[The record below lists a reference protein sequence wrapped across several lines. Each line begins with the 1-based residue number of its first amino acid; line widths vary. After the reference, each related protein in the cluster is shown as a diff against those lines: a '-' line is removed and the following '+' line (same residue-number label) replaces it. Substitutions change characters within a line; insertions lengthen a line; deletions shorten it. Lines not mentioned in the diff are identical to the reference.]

1 MVSNIDSYIYIYHLG
16 LKFNLP
22 TLPDSLSDTMP
33 IEFSTQPVL
42 ARSAPQISWSSAG
55 PRSTQI
61 VIPIHR
67 HIFAMEN
74 SDFKVSDYL
83 PKESLKKYGIDTD
96 ALTKYDAADVL
107 INALISLS
115 LPRYSDAEK
124 AITPPSVL
132 VRYGNEFCIRG
143 VPSSVTK
150 TSSGP
155 WLKGGKMAMVTLQ
168 FTVTEVEPYSAEYAL
183 QAGTLRGVSTD
194 LMRSNAWQ

>member
-1 MVSNIDSYIYIYHLG
+1 MVNKIESYIYIYHLG

-22 TLPDSLSDTMP
+22 TLPESLTDNMP
-33 IEFSTQPVL
+33 IDFSAQPVL

-55 PRSTQI
+55 PRTTQ
-61 VIPIHR
+61 VSVPIHR
-67 HIFAMEN
+67 QIFALEN
-74 SDFKVSDYL
+74 DFKSFL
-83 PKESLKKYGIDTD
+83 PLTSLQGYGIDPD
-96 ALTKYDAADVL
+96 AVSKYDAADLL

-143 VPSSVTK
+143 VPSGVTK

-155 WLKGGKMAMVTLQ
+155 WLKSGKMAVVTLQ

-183 QAGTLRGVSTD
+183 QAGTLRGISTD
-194 LMRSNAWQ
+194 LMRSNVWQ

>member
-1 MVSNIDSYIYIYHLG
+1 MVGKIDSYIYIYHLG

-22 TLPDSLSDTMP
+22 TLPDSLSDNMP
-33 IEFSTQPVL
+33 IDFSTQPVL

-55 PRSTQI
+55 PRSIHIT
-61 VIPIHR
+61 IPIHR
-67 HIFAMEN
+67 QIFAMEN
-74 SDFKVSDYL
+74 DFKTFL
-83 PKESLKKYGIDTD
+83 PLDALQKYGVDPESIK
-96 ALTKYDAADVL
+96 KYDAADWL

-155 WLKGGKMAMVTLQ
+155 WLKSGKMPMITLQ

-183 QAGTLRGVSTD
+183 QAGSLRGISTD
-194 LMRSNAWQ
+194 LMRSNVWQ

>member
-1 MVSNIDSYIYIYHLG
+1 MVGKIDSYIYIYHLG

-22 TLPDSLSDTMP
+22 TLPESLTDNMP
-33 IEFSTQPVL
+33 IDFSTQPVL
-42 ARSAPQISWSSAG
+42 ARSAPQISWSNAG
-55 PRSTQI
+55 PRTTQ
-61 VIPIHR
+61 VNIPIHR

-74 SDFKVSDYL
+74 DFKSFL
-83 PKESLKKYGIDTD
+83 PLD
-96 ALTKYDAADVL
+96 ALQQYGVAPESIKKYDAADLL

-132 VRYGNEFCIRG
+132 VRHGNEFCIRG

-150 TSSGP
+150 TSTGP
-155 WLKGGKMAMVTLQ
+155 WLKSGKMAMVTLQ

-183 QAGTLRGVSTD
+183 QAGSLRGVSTD
-194 LMRSNAWQ
+194 LMRSNVWQ

>member
-1 MVSNIDSYIYIYHLG
+1 MVGKIDSYIYIYHLG

-22 TLPDSLSDTMP
+22 TLPESLTDNMP
-33 IEFSTQPVL
+33 IDFSTQPVL
-42 ARSAPQISWSSAG
+42 ARSAPQISWSGAG
-55 PRSTQI
+55 PRTTQ
-61 VIPIHR
+61 VNIPIHR

-74 SDFKVSDYL
+74 DFKSFL
-83 PKESLKKYGIDTD
+83 PLD
-96 ALTKYDAADVL
+96 ALQQYGVDPESIKKYDAADLL

-132 VRYGNEFCIRG
+132 VRHGNEFCIRG

-150 TSSGP
+150 TSTGP
-155 WLKGGKMAMVTLQ
+155 WLKSGKMAMVALQ

-183 QAGTLRGVSTD
+183 QAGALRGVSTD
-194 LMRSNAWQ
+194 LMRSNVWQ